1 MANAAFIA
9 IAALV
14 LGYRVLVVVALE
26 PFSWL
31 DLLLNGMGLVYLAAS
46 LYVYLAP
53 RHVAHAGLAAG
64 YLLMGA
70 LHWGGY
76 VVFGDDPVASVVVY
90 LTFSGV
96 VAQTLLLDFALNLTR
111 GPFGLAP
118 RSGIYV
124 LPGLC
129 VVIGAWAIV
138 ARSMVDYFVLAHAV
152 QTNLFALAA
161 VIFLLVGWGRPH
173 ARILGL
179 AVLMGALPYVLA
191 VVADALFGPIDVLG
205 RGVEPMNLFFVLIPV
220 GFVLAP
226 RIR

>member
-1 MANAAFIA
+1 M
-9 IAALV
+9 
-14 LGYRVLVVVALE
+14 
-26 PFSWL
+26 
-31 DLLLNGMGLVYLAAS
+31 
-46 LYVYLAP
+46 
-53 RHVAHAGLAAG
+53 
-64 YLLMGA
+64 
-70 LHWGGY
+70 
-76 VVFGDDPVASVVVY
+76 Y

-96 VAQTLLLDFALNLTR
+96 IAQTLLLDFALNLTR
-111 GPFGLAP
+111 GPLRLAA

-124 LPGLC
+124 LPAFC
-129 VVIGAWAIV
+129 IAIGGWATFV
-138 ARSMVDYFVLAHAV
+138 PSMIDYFVLAHAV

-179 AVLMGALPYVLA
+179 TVLAGALPYVLA
-191 VVADALFGPIDVLG
+191 VAADALFGPIDLLG